1 MDPSWGWA
9 AGQLISTTSDLNQ
22 FLYALL
28 DGRLLPAA
36 ELDQMRT
43 TVHVGG
49 PTGLEYGLGLTSRTL
64 SCGGVY
70 WGHGGDIVGYETR
83 GGITDNG
90 RAVNLAVTAL
100 PTTASAT
107 QHVVDTVDRAL
118 CS

>member
-1 MDPSWGWA
+1 MGRRA
-9 AGQLISTTSDLNQ
+9 ADLHHLGPQ
-22 FLYALL
+22 PVPLRAT
-28 DGRLLPAA
+28 R
-36 ELDQMRT
+36 RT
-43 TVHVGG
+43 TAPRSRTRPDAYHRPRRG